1 MKDTIN
7 LNLRVGI
14 LWEITV
20 NWATVVHST
29 VEIDNE
35 EMCNSIVSLTV
46 VVHYFVNEAIL

>member
-7 LNLRVGI
+7 LINLRVGI

-20 NWATVVHST
+20 NWATVVHGT

-35 EMCNSIVSLTV
+35 EMCKQ
-46 VVHYFVNEAIL
+46 YC